1 MGNRQYEKRRQVLK
15 LNEEQKISLEDLYSH
30 LNQEKEYLRH
40 RKENT
45 KWFYILTAV
54 MVLIYYLDGFGN
66 EKYET
71 VVYVISAIWL
81 MALLFMKEHF
91 WDHENL
97 KFTREAIARNYKV
110 LAKYGTYAFLN
121 DDTNGLTVTQKDDD
135 TFYDFQKLLDKDEP
149 SPEQTQKF
157 LDELGRKIKQDDK
170 VDNPSTL
177 SYPITLAD
185 DVEPKYL
192 GGNIV
197 ALANSKG
204 GGEEVVFWSG
214 ADKTWLEGD
223 ISVGD
228 VLSANPAS
236 AARLL
241 DEGVTSRIKDDKVD
255 DPTNVVK
262 FNKADKKTGYIIYYQ
277 EIQTSKKLLK
287 PEIKILKSDM
297 TKLRQTLI
305 NKQLGELIKLYPLEY
320 FNKFRFYLK
329 TQSIPFIT
337 RLPFEKH
344 EGRMVMDFKPDGSS
358 HNYYE
363 DKNGELSEVT
373 EEQLDWRTYS
383 GNIGKKKV
391 KLKIVK

>member
-1 MGNRQYEKRRQVLK
+1 MK

-204 GGEEVVFWSG
+204 GGSEVVFWSG

-223 ISVGD
+223 IPVGD

-236 AARLL
+236 AARLI
-241 DEGVTSRIKDDKVD
+241 DEGVTSRIQDDKVD

>member
-1 MGNRQYEKRRQVLK
+1 MK
-15 LNEEQKISLEDLYSH
+15 LNEEQKISLENLYSY

-45 KWFYILTAV
+45 KWFYILSAV

-149 SPEQTQKF
+149 SPEQTQRF

-170 VDNPSTL
+170 VD
-177 SYPITLAD
+177 
-185 DVEPKYL
+185 
-192 GGNIV
+192 
-197 ALANSKG
+197 
-204 GGEEVVFWSG
+204 
-214 ADKTWLEGD
+214 
-223 ISVGD
+223 
-228 VLSANPAS
+228 
-236 AARLL
+236 
-241 DEGVTSRIKDDKVD
+241 

-262 FNKADKKTGYIIYYQ
+262 FNKVDKKTGYIVYIQ
-277 EIQTSKKLLK
+277 EVQTLEKLHNV
-287 PEIKILKSDM
+287 EIKILKSDM

-305 NKQLGELIKLYPLEY
+305 SKQLDELVKLHPSNY
-320 FNKFRFYLK
+320 FNKFRFYLMS
-329 TQSIPFIT
+329 QDIPFIT
-337 RLPFEKH
+337 RMPFVKH
-344 EGRMVMDFKPDGSS
+344 EGRMVIDFKPNGSS

-363 DKNGELSEVT
+363 DENGELSEVT
-373 EEQLDWRTYS
+373 EEQLDWRIYS
-383 GNIGKKKV
+383 GVRGKKKV

>member
-1 MGNRQYEKRRQVLK
+1 MK

-177 SYPITLAD
+177 SYPITLVD